1 MEAWEE
7 GMKLEGSVLGR
18 LYFRKSQT
26 IDLSKCQIFVTRMS
40 AAPRIVYFASL
51 LLGGLLGRK
60 AILDSVFCKIPVVAQ
75 VSNFLFGN
83 IELIML
89 SSIDNL
95 NISSQAS
102 SESELSSSSF
112 DVIVVGS
119 GPGGSIAALRSLQE
133 GKSVLLLE
141 EGGEYTPGL
150 VEHHSLTQ
158 TKKQFRNGG
167 LNFIWGSKPVLFAE
181 GKTLGGG
188 SEVNSGL
195 YHRLEGSHR
204 EKILS
209 SLKVSEDVWSQLEEL
224 VEEELSVQLDPE
236 GLEPGHGLVLGAKRI
251 GMQHKE
257 IPRWRKYDPEV
268 EHQGMQVTYLRKAR
282 ELGLQ
287 VISDSSVTNLVLTEN
302 EVIVNTSSKDKE
314 SNQFC
319 AKEVILAAGTI
330 ETPRILNR
338 SGLTR
343 NSFKLNF
350 HPMLRC
356 VAEQPNAINEGD
368 IFPSWQAWTDDLRL
382 KFGYSVS
389 TYPYLAATLRSMGV
403 HSRFSSNDLS
413 RMAAYFGSFAL
424 GDSRVRLIKVGMRL
438 TPFIWWGKK
447 DLKSLKEVTSILK
460 KILTNG
466 DAVNVWPKKKLS
478 AVTTVHLFGS
488 IPISHQDIV
497 DQNGRLKRDLRIR
510 ISDASLMPHA
520 PWGNP
525 QGPVMVMCE
534 LLAKRNQ

>member
-1 MEAWEE
+1 MRF
-7 GMKLEGSVLGR
+7 EGSVLGS

-26 IDLSKCQIFVTRMS
+26 SDVSKCQLFVTRIS
-40 AAPRIVYFASL
+40 AAPRIVYFASVL
-51 LLGGLLGRK
+51 LAGLLGRR
-60 AILDSVFCKIPVVAQ
+60 IIMDSVFCKIPVVAQ

-83 IELIML
+83 IELIRL

-95 NISSQAS
+95 NISSHAS
-102 SESELSSSSF
+102 GDSLLNCSSF

-119 GPGGSIAALRSLQE
+119 GPGGSIATLRSLQE

-141 EGGEYTPGL
+141 EGGEYTPGE

-158 TKKQFRNGG
+158 SNSQFRNGG

-204 EKILS
+204 ERILK
-209 SLKVSEDVWSQLEEL
+209 SLQVSDDDWSQFEEL
-224 VEEELSVQLDPE
+224 VEEELSVQLEPE
-236 GLEPGHGLVLGAKRI
+236 ALEPDHGLVLGAKRV
-251 GMQHKE
+251 GLQHKE

-282 ELGLQ
+282 DLGLQ
-287 VISDSSVTNLVLTEN
+287 VMSDSSVTNLVLTET
-302 EVIVNTSSKDKE
+302 EVIVNTYSKSKE
-314 SNQFC
+314 LKQFR
-319 AKEVILAAGTI
+319 AKEVVLAAGTI

-338 SGLTR
+338 SRLTG

-368 IFPSWQAWTDDLRL
+368 IFPSWQAWTDDFRL

-389 TYPYLAATLRSMGV
+389 TYPYLAATLSSMGV
-403 HSRFSSNDLS
+403 DSRFSSNDLS

-424 GDSRVRLIKVGMRL
+424 SDSRVRLIKFGKRL

-447 DLKSLKEVTSILK
+447 DLDSLKEVTSTLR
-460 KILTNG
+460 KILTKG

-488 IPISHQDIV
+488 IPISHQDVV
-497 DQNGRLKRDLRIR
+497 DQNGRLKRDPRIR